1 MMVAI
6 FGLFMVMLDLT
17 IVNIAIPNLQ
27 TDFGAS
33 LTDVDWVSTGYALAE
48 GIGIPLTPYFSAL
61 LGNKRFYLLL
71 LALFTIGSALC
82 GMAWSLTALTVFR
95 ILQGLAGAG
104 MIPMSITLLYS
115 EFPPE
120 ERGIAMGSLGVPLM
134 VAPALGP
141 TVGGYLVTFVSWRVI
156 FYINV
161 PIGILGFILGAI
173 FLRDSRPERGRTPS
187 FDIVGFLFSTIS
199 LGSLLYALDKAGTDG
214 WDSLTV
220 SSFLAIGIASLV
232 IFVIVELITIESGR
246 QPLLDLRIFG
256 SRTFAGGNIALMII
270 AFALFG
276 GQFLVPQYLQTLR
289 GLSAF
294 DAGLVLLPQALGS
307 MVASLIGGRLV
318 DKLGVKAVTI
328 PGLLI
333 LATALWG
340 LSRLTIQTPFSYFQL
355 LMIVRGLGLGLCMQQ
370 TTIAALAEIKPAQLS
385 QASSLN
391 SVVRSVATSFAVAL
405 VSTLV
410 TARTVFH
417 STRLAEQV
425 TPDSMAGQALQ
436 QRAAYLAVSQ
446 GMGQQQAMAV
456 AMGEMIKQLQQQAYL
471 LAMNDAFLLT
481 LGAIFIA
488 VLVVVFVL
496 RAPRRKAPGLP
507 KQEHM
512 ALEGAPAEEREVSA
526 ASEAPIAEP
535 VAVRHQT
542 RSEVPAVDG
551 EQVTVSRQRSAFSS
565 ADEEAIIAPHQGNGV
580 SKVDGEQTRVPPPQG
595 NGVSKAGEEQVRVP
609 PHQGNGVSKVDGE
622 QARVPPQNNAALHE
636 RRKDTP
642 MRRLM
647 RRSVVLPALI
657 LAIILVGG
665 VVGYLV
671 YNSYNY
677 YSTDDAQVTG
687 TMVNIV
693 APTSG
698 TLINL
703 DVQVGTVVSARQI
716 IGTVQPTGL
725 GPAPVQHLIAP
736 MNGVIVQVPGSVGQL
751 VNGTTTTVAQETDP
765 NSMKVTAYVDESAIK
780 NVAVGQAVDIHI
792 DAYNSTVSGHV
803 TQIVGAT
810 AGQFSLLP
818 TTDNSSGNY
827 TKVSQR
833 VPVDIHLDNSAD
845 NASLLPGMSVEV
857 TIHLH

>member
-1 MMVAI
+1 MKQYASTNSGKERGVFMRGLSYKWVVMMVAI

-82 GMAWSLTALTVFR
+82 GLAWSLTALTVFR

-199 LGSLLYALDKAGTDG
+199 LGSLLYAFDKAGTDG

-220 SSFLAIGIASLV
+220 SSFLAIGIASLM
-232 IFVIVELITIESGR
+232 IFVIAELITIESGR
-246 QPLLDLRIFG
+246 QPLLDLRIFR

-294 DAGLVLLPQALGS
+294 AAGLVLLPQALGS

-328 PGLLI
+328 PGMLI

-340 LSRLTIQTPFSYFQL
+340 LSRLTLQTPYSGFQL
-355 LMIVRGLGLGLCMQQ
+355 LLIIRGLGLGLCMQQ

-410 TARTVFH
+410 TARTMFH

-436 QRAAYLAVSQ
+436 QH
-446 GMGQQQAMAV
+446 GMGVAMA
-456 AMGEMIKQLQQQAYL
+456 EMIKQLRQQAYL
-471 LAMNDAFLLT
+471 LSMNDAFLIT
-481 LGAIFIA
+481 MGAIFVA
-488 VLVVVFVL
+488 AFVVLFVV
-496 RAPRRKAPGLP
+496 RAPRKKATALP
-507 KQEHM
+507 KQEYM

-535 VAVRHQT
+535 VALTHQT
-542 RSEVPAVDG
+542 RGEVSTADG
-551 EQVTVSRQRSAFSS
+551 EEVTVSRQRSAVSS
-565 ADEEAIIAPHQGNGV
+565 AEEEPRSVPHQGNGV
-580 SKVDGEQTRVPPPQG
+580 F
-595 NGVSKAGEEQVRVP
+595 KAGEEQI
-609 PHQGNGVSKVDGE
+609 S
-622 QARVPPQNNAALHE
+622 VPPQNNTALHE
-636 RRKDTP
+636 RRKETP
-642 MRRLM
+642 MRRLL
-647 RRSVVLPALI
+647 RRSVVIPAII

-665 VVGYLV
+665 VIGDLIYNGY
-671 YNSYNY
+671 NF

-693 APTSG
+693 PPTSG

-703 DVQVGTVVSARQI
+703 DVQVGSPVSARQV
-716 IGTVQPTGL
+716 IGTIRPI
-725 GPAPVQHLIAP
+725 GPAPIQHLVAP
-736 MNGVIVQVPGSVGQL
+736 MDGVIVQVPGAVGQL
-751 VNGTTTTVAQETDP
+751 VDATTTTIAQETDP
-765 NSMKVTAYVDESAIK
+765 NSMKITAYVDESAIK
-780 NVAVGQAVDIHI
+780 NIAEGQAADIHI
-792 DAYNSTVSGHV
+792 DAYNSTVTGHV

-818 TTDNSSGNY
+818 TSDNSSGNY

-833 VPVDIHLDNSAD
+833 VPVNIQLDNSAD
-845 NASLLPGMSVEV
+845 NVSLLPGMSVEV

>member
-1 MMVAI
+1 MRGLSYKWVVMMVAI

-17 IVNIAIPNLQ
+17 IVNIAIPKLQ
-27 TDFGAS
+27 TDFGAG
-33 LTDVDWVSTGYALAE
+33 LTDVDWVSTGYSLAE
-48 GIGIPLTPYFSAL
+48 GIGIPLTPYFSAV

-82 GMAWSLTALTVFR
+82 GVAWSLSSLTVFR

-120 ERGIAMGSLGVPLM
+120 ERGIALGALGVPLM

-161 PIGILGFILGAI
+161 PIGILGFFLGAI
-173 FLRDSRPERGRTPS
+173 FLRDNRPEGGRTPS
-187 FDIVGFLFSTIS
+187 FDIAGFLCSTVA
-199 LGSLLYALDKAGTDG
+199 LGSLLYAFDKAGTNG

-220 SSFLAIGIASLV
+220 TSFLVIGLASLV
-232 IFVIVELITIESGR
+232 LFVIVELITIESGR
-246 QPLLDLRIFG
+246 QPLLDLRLFG
-256 SRTFAGGNIALMII
+256 SRSFAGGNIALMII

-289 GLSAF
+289 GLSAYN
-294 DAGLVLLPQALGS
+294 AGLVLLPQALGS
-307 MVASLIGGRLV
+307 MVASVLGGRLV

-333 LATALWG
+333 LASSLWG
-340 LSRLTIQTPFSYFQL
+340 LSRLTLQTPFSDFQIL
-355 LMIVRGLGLGLCMQQ
+355 LIIRGLGLGLCMQQ

-417 STRLAEQV
+417 FNRLTAQV

-436 QRAAYLAVSQ
+436 QRAAYLAGSQ
-446 GMGQQQAMAV
+446 GMGPQQAMGV
-456 AMGEMIKQLQQQAYL
+456 AIGEMMTQLQQQAYL

-488 VLVVVFVL
+488 IFVVLFVV
-496 RAPRRKAPGLP
+496 RAPRKKARALP

-526 ASEAPIAEP
+526 AREAPIAEP
-535 VAVRHQT
+535 AAATHQT
-542 RSEVPAVDG
+542 RSEASATDG
-551 EQVTVSRQRSAFSS
+551 EQVTVSSQRSAVSTV
-565 ADEEAIIAPHQGNGV
+565 DEEPITASH
-580 SKVDGEQTRVPPPQG
+580 QG
-595 NGVSKAGEEQVRVP
+595 NGVSKAGEKLVAVSP
-609 PHQGNGVSKVDGE
+609 YQGNGVSKMDGE
-622 QARVPPQNNAALHE
+622 LITVPLQNNPALHE
-636 RRKDTP
+636 RRKDTS

-647 RRSVVLPALI
+647 RRSVVIPAII
-657 LAIILVGG
+657 LALILVGG
-665 VVGYLV
+665 VVSYFI
-671 YNSYNY
+671 YNSYNFY
-677 YSTDDAQVTG
+677 ATDDAQVTG

-703 DVQVGTVVSARQI
+703 NVQVGMFVSARQV
-716 IGTVQPTGL
+716 IGTVQPTGF

-751 VNGTTTTVAQETDP
+751 VNASTTTVAQETDP
-765 NSMKVTAYVDESAIK
+765 NSMKITAYIDESAIK
-780 NVAVGQAVDIHI
+780 IIAVGQAVDIHI
-792 DAYNSTVSGHV
+792 DAYNTTVTGHV
-803 TQIVGAT
+803 TDIVGAT

-818 TTDNSSGNY
+818 TSDNSSGNY

-833 VPVDIHLDNSAD
+833 VPVDIQLDNPAD
-845 NASLLPGMSVEV
+845 AISLLPGMSVEV

>member
-1 MMVAI
+1 MQGLSYKWIVMMVAI

-17 IVNIAIPNLQ
+17 IVNIAIPKLQ
-27 TDFGAS
+27 TDFGAG
-33 LTDVDWVSTGYALAE
+33 LTDVDWVSTGYSLAE
-48 GIGIPLTPYFSAL
+48 GVGIPLTPYFSAL

-82 GMAWSLTALTVFR
+82 GLAWSLSALTVFR

-120 ERGIAMGSLGVPLM
+120 ERGIALGALGVPLM

-161 PIGILGFILGAI
+161 PIGILGFFLGTI
-173 FLRDSRPERGRTPS
+173 FLRDNQSEGGRTPS
-187 FDIVGFLFSTIS
+187 FDIAGFLCSTVA
-199 LGSLLYALDKAGTDG
+199 LGSLLYAFDKAGTNG

-220 SSFLAIGIASLV
+220 TSFLVIGLASLV
-232 IFVIVELITIESGR
+232 LFVIVELITIESGR
-246 QPLLDLRIFG
+246 QPLLDLRLFG
-256 SRTFAGGNIALMII
+256 SRSFAGGNIALMII

-289 GLSAF
+289 GLSAY
-294 DAGLVLLPQALGS
+294 DAGLVLLPQAFGS
-307 MVASLIGGRLV
+307 MVASLLGGRLV

-333 LATALWG
+333 LAVALWG
-340 LSRLTIQTPFSYFQL
+340 LSRLTLQTPYSDFQIL
-355 LMIVRGLGLGLCMQQ
+355 LIIRGLGLGLCMQQ
-370 TTIAALAEIKPAQLS
+370 TTIAALAEIKPAMLS

-417 STRLAEQV
+417 SSRLAAQV

-436 QRAAYLAVSQ
+436 QRAAYLAGSQ
-446 GMGQQQAMAV
+446 GMGPQQAMGV
-456 AMGEMIKQLQQQAYL
+456 AIGEMMTQLSQQAYL
-471 LAMNDAFLLT
+471 LAMNDAFLIT
-481 LGAIFIA
+481 LGAIFVAI
-488 VLVVVFVL
+488 LVVLFVV
-496 RAPRRKAPGLP
+496 RVPRKKAKALP

-526 ASEAPIAEP
+526 AREALIAEP
-535 VAVRHQT
+535 VAVTHQT
-542 RSEVPAVDG
+542 RSEVSIADA
-551 EQVTVSRQRSAFSS
+551 EQVVLHPHQGNGASN
-565 ADEEAIIAPHQGNGV
+565 ADAEQVALHPHQGNGV
-580 SKVDGEQTRVPPPQG
+580 SNAD
-595 NGVSKAGEEQVRVP
+595 AEQVVLH
-609 PHQGNGVSKVDGE
+609 PHQGNGASNADAEKVSLL
-622 QARVPPQNNAALHE
+622 PQNNVALNG
-636 RRKDTP
+636 RRKDAP

-647 RRSVVLPALI
+647 RRSVVIPAII
-657 LAIILVGG
+657 LALILVGG
-665 VVGYLV
+665 VIGDLI
-671 YNSYNY
+671 YNSYNF

-693 APTSG
+693 PPTSG

-703 DVQVGTVVSARQI
+703 DVQVGTFVSARQI
-716 IGTVQPTGL
+716 IGTVQPMGL
-725 GPAPVQHLIAP
+725 GPAPVEHLIAP
-736 MNGVIVQVPGSVGQL
+736 MNGIIVQVPGAVGQL
-751 VNGTTTTVAQETDP
+751 VSATITTIAQETDP
-765 NSMKVTAYVDESAIK
+765 NSMKVTAYIDESAIK
-780 NVAVGQAVDIHI
+780 NIAVGQAADIHI
-792 DAYNSTVSGHV
+792 DAYNSTVTGHV
-803 TQIVGAT
+803 ANIVGAT

-833 VPVDIHLDNSAD
+833 VPVDIQLDNPAD
-845 NASLLPGMSVEV
+845 AISLLPGMSVEV